1 MATKRRT
8 KAKTKISSQA
18 VMDELKTLAML
29 TGGVVIGSVGGKMID
44 KVLAVDPAA
53 TAFNVKALARPVLML
68 GVGTAGNIMLKD
80 PNMKM
85 LATGVGASGLLSG
98 VKILLKKDLLAGL
111 ADFNLAGSSDLGE
124 PSIYRE
130 PLNLSV
136 ERYNPD
142 LPALSSPTAF
152 NVEDLDMP
160 HAEMSRGSRVEDEDL
175 AYIEII

>member
-53 TAFNVKALARPVLML
+53 TAFNVTALARPVLML

-98 VKILLKKDLLAGL
+98 VKILLKKDKIRLAGTSTL
-111 ADFNLAGSSDLGE
+111 KLKKSCIKNGKLNIATLLNNLK
-124 PSIYRE
+124 R
-130 PLNLSV
+130 N
-136 ERYNPD
+136 
-142 LPALSSPTAF
+142 
-152 NVEDLDMP
+152 
-160 HAEMSRGSRVEDEDL
+160 
-175 AYIEII
+175 

>member
-1 MATKRRT
+1 MATRT
-8 KAKTKISSQA
+8 KKTKISSQA
-18 VMDELKTLAML
+18 VMGEIKTLAML

-44 KVLAVDPAA
+44 KVLNVDA
-53 TAFNVKALARPVLML
+53 TATGFNAKALARPIVLL
-68 GVGTAGNIMLKD
+68 GVGTAGNLMLKD

-98 VKILLKKDLLAGL
+98 VKVLMKKDLLAGL
-111 ADFNLAGSSDLGE
+111 SDFSFSGVGE
-124 PSIYRE
+124 PSVYRE

-152 NVEDLDMP
+152 NPEDYSNSAMVEGMT
-160 HAEMSRGSRVEDEDL
+160 EEDL